1 MHACYAIKSFSKIC
15 LGKGCWTLVY
25 PETCVS
31 TVHLFWKGDK
41 EKRGCALGLVI
52 KDKYEEK
59 DMNA

>member
-1 MHACYAIKSFSKIC
+1 MHACYAIESFSKIC

-41 EKRGCALGLVI
+41 EKGGCALGLVI

-59 DMNA
+59 GTNA